1 MHGQVFFP
9 QRCLF
14 SPRNIN
20 KYNQTVS
27 QISSSSAFVFRH
39 KQSDAVYRNKWV
51 FSRGIC
57 GCLIIS
63 VLHGVHIMAW
73 IQFCGSS
80 VFVVVVLV
88 LSLFCGNNVLLSKQP
103 QLFITWKA
111 MINSLTL
118 DDPVLTSHV
127 YSSKANKPFVVL
139 LLLLCHFV

>member
-1 MHGQVFFP
+1 MHDRVFFP
-9 QRCLF
+9 RPCLF

-27 QISSSSAFVFRH
+27 QISSSSAFVFGH
-39 KQSDAVYRNKWV
+39 KQSDAVYRNMWV

-63 VLHGVHIMAW
+63 VLHGVYIMAR
-73 IQFCGSS
+73 IQFCGSL

-88 LSLFCGNNVLLSKQP
+88 LSLFCGNNVLLSQQP
-103 QLFITWKA
+103 QLLITWKA
-111 MINSLTL
+111 MINGMTL

-127 YSSKANKPFVVL
+127 YSSKANKPFMVL